1 MAKVFNYITI
11 NYEKDIYTPS
21 IDMMQG
27 DTGRGLTFSIASP
40 IDGLDDEISNLTA
53 TLNVVKPTGETQTVT
68 GTIESLG
75 NDMAKVTI
83 EPSSNLARAIN
94 VSGLANATLVIANA
108 TQTVTSFNFKIKIK
122 PNPFYPKPTVR
133 KFDVT
138 KVSRITGVQ
147 QYEHCVQSIE
157 FVGLNYTGN
166 MYIVLNNDTFVQD
179 SETEGYHNTV
189 PLTNNTF
196 IIGQP
201 MTFYS
206 GVFSCQLLGE
216 TTSNGETTKFEIS
229 PIFYIEVAES
239 IEQGEETEYPI
250 DPNITFGI
258 DEYITEVKEQAQS
271 EIEATGDAVIESIPS
286 DYTELEA
293 RVDELEDGTVTDKVA
308 YDAIGMDVSAI
319 SSNSVYDSETQTV
332 TTVVV
337 DSENG
342 SEKVKKQT
350 IDGEVYEYIRF
361 NGKYFQ
367 NSTHV
372 GNNENY
378 DLIIFT
384 NDHVNIIH
392 TTSTLKAS
400 YVTMTDGAIT
410 GVTYANTSVEKQTI
424 GTWFDPRLMC
434 YEVPVDT
441 FPFQIVT
448 VKKEPLIEPK
458 YYEPLKFELLPFN
471 YVYQINDGILTIR
484 GTDNSSAGKCN
495 VVRLLPNEKFIKRPF
510 SAGKQFAYVKRDG
523 TTSCISNAN
532 KENVNA
538 IDLTDV
544 EYIFFYANEIS
555 QTMRMVTNFRNGGDY
570 EILPPYKPANYFAD
584 KVLTFIGDSVTEGI
598 NSGDMSYPS
607 AVETLLHP
615 LKCYNLGH
623 QGTRISGND
632 SHLGYSAFWTD
643 SRINEIPDDSDFI
656 FIMGGLN
663 DGSTI
668 AESDINFDNHD
679 TNNIIGAL
687 NVMLSKI
694 YYRFTQ
700 LPNAEYYTDIDY
712 SGVQQ
717 IATPKKVQVVLLTQT
732 RWFASPT
739 RMWNNAVQQNRWAEM
754 WSLKCID
761 VGGMTGYNRFST
773 TSALHFSSDEYYYM
787 GVLIASELAKFNNIP
802 IFEGIRW

>member
-1 MAKVFNYITI
+1 MATTI
-11 NYEKDIYTPS
+11 DDVHQLQIRNAKNGDFDLNLADESARNQIEDLTEDLGVQTARIDNLLTQGTPTEGNAELIDIRVGA
-21 IDMMQG
+21 D
-27 DTGRGLTFSIASP
+27 
-40 IDGLDDEISNLTA
+40 
-53 TLNVVKPTGETQTVT
+53 
-68 GTIESLG
+68 GTI
-75 NDMAKVTI
+75 
-83 EPSSNLARAIN
+83 
-94 VSGLANATLVIANA
+94 
-108 TQTVTSFNFKIKIK
+108 
-122 PNPFYPKPTVR
+122 YPT
-133 KFDVT
+133 
-138 KVSRITGVQ
+138 
-147 QYEHCVQSIE
+147 
-157 FVGLNYTGN
+157 
-166 MYIVLNNDTFVQD
+166 
-179 SETEGYHNTV
+179 
-189 PLTNNTF
+189 
-196 IIGQP
+196 
-201 MTFYS
+201 
-206 GVFSCQLLGE
+206 
-216 TTSNGETTKFEIS
+216 
-229 PIFYIEVAES
+229 A
-239 IEQGEETEYPI
+239 
-250 DPNITFGI
+250 
-258 DEYITEVKEQAQS
+258 
-271 EIEATGDAVIESIPS
+271 GDAVREQIDDLKG
-286 DYTELEA
+286 DYTELVD
-293 RVDELEDGTVTDKVA
+293 RVVAIDDKVVALEDGTVADKVA

-367 NSTHV
+367 NSKQV

-424 GTWFDPRLMC
+424 VTWFDPRLMC

-510 SAGKQFAYVKRDG
+510 FVGKKFVYVKRDG
-523 TTSCISNAN
+523 TTSNISNAN
-532 KENVNA
+532 KKNVNA

-544 EYIFFYANEIS
+544 EYIFFYTNEIS

-570 EILPPYKPANYFAD
+570 EILPPYKPTNYFAD

-598 NSGDMSYPS
+598 NSVDMSYPS

-623 QGTRISGND
+623 QGTSIAGNG

-663 DGSTI
+663 DASTI
-668 AESDINFDNHD
+668 AESDVNFDNHD
-679 TNNIIGAL
+679 TDNIIGAL

-700 LPNAEYYTDIDY
+700 LPNAEYYADIDY

-754 WSLKCID
+754 WSLNRID
-761 VGGMTGYNRFST
+761 VGGTTGYNRFST
-773 TSALHFSSDEYYYM
+773 TSALHFTSDEYYYM